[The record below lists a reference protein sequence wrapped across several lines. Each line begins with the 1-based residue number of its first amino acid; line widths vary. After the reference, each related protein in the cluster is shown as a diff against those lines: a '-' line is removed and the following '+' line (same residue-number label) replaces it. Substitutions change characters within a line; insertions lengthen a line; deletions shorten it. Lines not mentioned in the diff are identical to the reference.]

1 MRLIACLLLSASFVS
16 PVLAADTPRA
26 GWYTDRTEMSMGG
39 QAWQE
44 ASRGPAGG
52 GFCVLG
58 LGEAE
63 LEQLYRQSAQR
74 DQCQLQQVQISGGK
88 GSAAGVCN
96 AQGVS
101 VRMTATGRYASDRFD
116 MQSEMLLARQ
126 GQAGA
131 FSIKS
136 RSQAQRVRDCTAE
149 ERQASQ
155 QAVEGSQRP

>member
-1 MRLIACLLLSASFVS
+1 
-16 PVLAADTPRA
+16 
-26 GWYTDRTEMSMGG
+26 MGG

-63 LEQLYRQSAQR
+63 LEQLYRLSAQR

-116 MQSEMLLARQ
+116 MQSEMLLARP

-149 ERQASQ
+149 ERQVSEQEVRANT
-155 QAVEGSQRP
+155 R